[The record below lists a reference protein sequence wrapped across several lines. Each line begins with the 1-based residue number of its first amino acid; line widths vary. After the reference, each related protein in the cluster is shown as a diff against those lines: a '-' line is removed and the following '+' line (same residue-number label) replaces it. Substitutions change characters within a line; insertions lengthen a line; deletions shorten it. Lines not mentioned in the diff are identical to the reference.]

1 MIFDLFSPQFA
12 MTLTQH
18 GAENYMTDIEFLQLE
33 LARWLP
39 GPVRAR
45 QLDGEAYYLGVQD
58 VREKK
63 RTVMGELGDPVEL
76 KALPNNKLVD
86 NQFAKL
92 VDQKASYLLGKPI
105 TFESN
110 NKDLQAILDE
120 VFDSDFQSR
129 LLMAGTY
136 SVWGGIAWVYL
147 YFDQEN
153 KPKFQ
158 FFKPYEVLPF
168 WNDAEH
174 TDLDCAARVY
184 LVEGYEGGVPKVWH
198 KCEIF
203 THNGIS
209 RFDLDGAALTAD
221 VDNPGGYYARQGDE
235 NFRFKDGKIPLIPLK
250 FNYYEQPLI
259 SRVKGLQDA
268 YNQILSSF
276 ADRTEED
283 IHSTIL
289 VIKNYDG
296 EDLAGFRQNL
306 ATYGAIKVRSVNG
319 EADSGVDTL
328 RIEVNTENFQVVLQ
342 CLKKAIIEN
351 GRGYDAKDD
360 RIGSNANQMN
370 IKSMYMDIDL
380 DASLMQN
387 CFTQALEKIIRF
399 VCERRGV
406 AYEPV
411 RITFNRDQIINAA
424 EVIQLLQGLGVRVSN
439 RTLLGQ
445 LPFVAD
451 VDEEEQRLKKEDD
464 EMEIYKDG
472 FPAQNSAR
480 SRVNEAE

>member
-1 MIFDLFSPQFA
+1 
-12 MTLTQH
+12 
-18 GAENYMTDIEFLQLE
+18 
-33 LARWLP
+33 
-39 GPVRAR
+39 
-45 QLDGEAYYLGVQD
+45 
-58 VREKK
+58 
-63 RTVMGELGDPVEL
+63 
-76 KALPNNKLVD
+76 
-86 NQFAKL
+86 
-92 VDQKASYLLGKPI
+92 
-105 TFESN
+105 
-110 NKDLQAILDE
+110 
-120 VFDSDFQSR
+120 
-129 LLMAGTY
+129 MAGTY
-136 SVWGGIAWVYL
+136 SIWGGIAWVYL

-209 RFDLDGAALTAD
+209 RFDLDGATLTAG

-380 DASLMQN
+380 DASLMQ
-387 CFTQALEKIIRF
+387 TAS
-399 VCERRGV
+399 RRHSRKSF
-406 AYEPV
+406 ASS
-411 RITFNRDQIINAA
+411 ASA
-424 EVIQLLQGLGVRVSN
+424 EVWHTSPFASRSTETRSSTPRKSSSCFRDSASECPIARYSASCRSSRMSTKKNSDSRRRMTNWRSTRMDFLHK
-439 RTLLGQ
+439 TLPG
-445 LPFVAD
+445 
-451 VDEEEQRLKKEDD
+451 
-464 EMEIYKDG
+464 
-472 FPAQNSAR
+472 
-480 SRVNEAE
+480 AE